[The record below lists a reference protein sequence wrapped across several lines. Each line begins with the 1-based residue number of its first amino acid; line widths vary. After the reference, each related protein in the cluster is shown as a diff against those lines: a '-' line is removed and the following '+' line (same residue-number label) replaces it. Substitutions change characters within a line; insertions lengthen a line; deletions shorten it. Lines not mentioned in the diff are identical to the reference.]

1 MVSSFVQQQGLDVR
15 QARMR
20 NLLDQITTPAPG
32 QRHIPMDLQLTPQ
45 AQRAAARDAMS
56 EREKR
61 MLDRLDG

>member
-1 MVSSFVQQQGLDVR
+1 
-15 QARMR
+15 MR